1 MEKAME
7 QLSSGKRINSAA
19 DDAAGLSI
27 ATRMESQLRGLQQAI
42 SNAGDGQNMAATAEG
57 SMDEITNMLQR
68 MRELALQASND
79 TMNDQDR
86 GNLNNEMS
94 QLKAEIDRVVE
105 TTAYNNVKLLD

>member
-1 MEKAME
+1 MAA
-7 QLSSGKRINSAA
+7 SA
-19 DDAAGLSI
+19 DL
-27 ATRMESQLRGLQQAI
+27 
-42 SNAGDGQNMAATAEG
+42 AATAEG
-57 SMDEITNMLQR
+57 AMDEITNMLQR

-105 TTAYNNVKLLD
+105 TTAYNNVKLLDGSLAANLQIGSQAGEDLNFKISSMSTSQLGS